1 MSVCTGS
8 STADTECRLA
18 FVSPLSGKHTT
29 TGASNEKKKKL
40 EELTKKRSEKSK
52 KAGAKVRPDPNRPPG
67 A

>member
-1 MSVCTGS
+1 
-8 STADTECRLA
+8 LA